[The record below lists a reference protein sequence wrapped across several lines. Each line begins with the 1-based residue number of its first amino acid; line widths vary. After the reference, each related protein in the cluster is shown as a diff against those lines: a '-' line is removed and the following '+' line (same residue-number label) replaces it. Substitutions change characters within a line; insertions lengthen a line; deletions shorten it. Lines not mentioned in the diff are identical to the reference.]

1 MYRRQIKKINE
12 IIDRTGKAIIG
23 LGCSFVQGQG
33 AFDEEL
39 VRRYGTKY
47 DDLGSPLK
55 LDRMKDSEKDNLI
68 KEFPLLKLSHEN
80 EIDFTFMEYQNA
92 FTNVLCEKYF
102 NNEYAAINLGI
113 RGCGN
118 RATIKELYLHP
129 NIHWDKLKE
138 IIVVYCPSGPER
150 FDFINDQFM
159 DHGHWVCMWPNLD
172 KHGGPRE
179 KLWTGYREA
188 LYSEKFMALEQIVQ
202 IQELLLWCKVHNAK
216 LIITPS
222 FDQRYNREYFRD
234 SLITQLERNE
244 DGSKAKK
251 LFILDAT
258 EKITNMDDLAK
269 MESILDLFPWD
280 MLFYPDNTPTFADMA
295 LKQEFGKVDSHN
307 YHFWSYL
314 GTGTPNNWITPC
326 AHPSAKAHDY
336 FAKLLYEK
344 ILSWQ

>member
-1 MYRRQIKKINE
+1 MYQRQIKKINE

-172 KHGGPRE
+172 KNAGPRQ
-179 KLWTGYREA
+179 KLWIGYKEA
-188 LYSEKFMALEQIVQ
+188 LYSEKFEVLEQIVHV
-202 IQELLLWCKVHNAK
+202 QELLTWCKLYNAK

-222 FDQRYNREYFRD
+222 FDQRYSKEYFISSMSIKIDRTMDGTRIKSSMLSTLANKFSD
-234 SLITQLERNE
+234 SNE
-244 DGSKAKK
+244 
-251 LFILDAT
+251 I
-258 EKITNMDDLAK
+258 EKIV
-269 MESILDLFPWD
+269 DLFPWEC
-280 MLFYPDNTPTFADMA
+280 MFTPNGMPTFVDMA
-295 LKQEFGKVDSHN
+295 LGEEFPDHANTNK
-307 YHFWSYL
+307 YHFWSFL
-314 GTGTPNNWITPC
+314 ERGTPNNWITPC
-326 AHPSAKAHDY
+326 AHPSAKAHDL
-336 FAKLLYEK
+336 FAKLLYEH
-344 ILSWQ
+344 ITNG